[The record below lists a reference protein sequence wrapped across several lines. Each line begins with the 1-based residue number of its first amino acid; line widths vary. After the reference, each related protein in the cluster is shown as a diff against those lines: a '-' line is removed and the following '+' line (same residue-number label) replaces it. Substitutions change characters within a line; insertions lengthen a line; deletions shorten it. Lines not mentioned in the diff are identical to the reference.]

1 MASFIEN
8 VIYIKDNVDNDNSDD
23 DNNNDDVDDWEKMN
37 SIPLSI
43 YHEWNICLWQIITE
57 S

>member
-1 MASFIEN
+1 MASFMEN
-8 VIYIKDNVDNDNSDD
+8 VIYVKDNVDSDD
-23 DNNNDDVDDWEKMN
+23 DDVDGWEKMN